1 MATGPQDALSLR
13 GAASEVAVCLCVQ
26 HQPVYCLPDLFD
38 GGQVD
43 VAVQQGA
50 GVHVVEQ
57 RGDQALRRGPAGL
70 RREGG
75 AVGGGGQYGG
85 GGGGEPGGAPAP
97 CAVRGG

>member
-57 RGDQALRRGPAGL
+57 RGDQALRRGPPGL
-70 RREGG
+70 IRGGG
-75 AVGGGGQYGG
+75 AGG
-85 GGGGEPGGAPAP
+85 GGGGNGGGRGGKPRGGPAP
-97 CAVRGG
+97 TCL